1 MILFA
6 ETDLAVGY
14 KERTASG
21 VFVTIETVD
30 SRTITLV
37 APATATDAICD
48 ELFVTGIE
56 QLFSPSKMTATIPVA

>member
-14 KERTASG
+14 KERTGSG
-21 VFVTIETVD
+21 VFVTIETGD

-48 ELFVTGIE
+48 ELFATGME
-56 QLFSPSKMTATIPVA
+56 QLFAHTTDVTAMPVA

>member
-21 VFVTIETVD
+21 VYVTIETGD

-37 APATATDAICD
+37 APVTATDAICD
-48 ELFVTGIE
+48 ELFVTGME
-56 QLFSPSKMTATIPVA
+56 QLFSGLTDVTEMPVA

>member
-37 APATATDAICD
+37 APATATDA
-48 ELFVTGIE
+48 LFAMNC
-56 QLFSPSKMTATIPVA
+56 L